1 MHSKIFRSPFELFLV
16 IGILIAHIYV
26 SLAPAN
32 SLMNWFTTDDAFYYF
47 KTAQNIGL
55 GNDISFDGIS
65 RTNGF
70 HPLWMVICVPIFLLA
85 NTDLILPLR
94 IVILLAGLMN
104 AVTVV
109 LIWRMFKQNKA
120 AFAGVV
126 AALFWAFSIRVHTIT
141 VTLGMESTVNALT
154 VTLLVYMAAQLDIKR
169 ENGSLRENDFLNL
182 GITAIFT
189 FLSRIDNGFVILA
202 VLLWAL
208 FKHFNSMS
216 VAGETKLQAWQRRLK
231 VALLLGLPVAITVGA
246 YLGFNKLYFGT
257 EMPVSGQIK
266 RWWGT
271 LPNTVY
277 GFPVDNYKV
286 FLTHLITP
294 QVNIGPFALATQTPH
309 DIADFIEGLIKFQ
322 GDQKTIHRIL
332 VLISS
337 IILMVIS
344 GFFIMRNW
352 KRFMRLVDRFY
363 LIPFFI
369 GCMCQI
375 TSYKSTTYI
384 ETLNWYWVSEMVL
397 VVLTGGVVLD
407 SVIEWMRSKLD
418 NIRLFQAGGV
428 LIGLLIILP
437 YISYICNLA
446 PYQVDPEF
454 AEAYLGGAH
463 ALETYTEPGSTIG
476 TTGGGIV
483 AYFIKD
489 RTIINLDGLINSPE
503 YFQRM
508 RRGKTTEY
516 FDQIGLDYVYGNIYM
531 VTESD
536 PYRRMFSDRVELIG
550 TVEGASLFRYLP
562 TK

>member
-1 MHSKIFRSPFELFLV
+1 
-16 IGILIAHIYV
+16 
-26 SLAPAN
+26 
-32 SLMNWFTTDDAFYYF
+32 MNWFTTDDAFYYF

>member
-1 MHSKIFRSPFELFLV
+1 
-16 IGILIAHIYV
+16 
-26 SLAPAN
+26 
-32 SLMNWFTTDDAFYYF
+32 
-47 KTAQNIGL
+47 
-55 GNDISFDGIS
+55 
-65 RTNGF
+65 
-70 HPLWMVICVPIFLLA
+70 
-85 NTDLILPLR
+85 
-94 IVILLAGLMN
+94 
-104 AVTVV
+104 
-109 LIWRMFKQNKA
+109 
-120 AFAGVV
+120 
-126 AALFWAFSIRVHTIT
+126 
-141 VTLGMESTVNALT
+141 
-154 VTLLVYMAAQLDIKR
+154 
-169 ENGSLRENDFLNL
+169 
-182 GITAIFT
+182 
-189 FLSRIDNGFVILA
+189 
-202 VLLWAL
+202 
-208 FKHFNSMS
+208 
-216 VAGETKLQAWQRRLK
+216 
-231 VALLLGLPVAITVGA
+231 
-246 YLGFNKLYFGT
+246 
-257 EMPVSGQIK
+257 
-266 RWWGT
+266 
-271 LPNTVY
+271 
-277 GFPVDNYKV
+277 
-286 FLTHLITP
+286 
-294 QVNIGPFALATQTPH
+294 
-309 DIADFIEGLIKFQ
+309 
-322 GDQKTIHRIL
+322 
-332 VLISS
+332 
-337 IILMVIS
+337 
-344 GFFIMRNW
+344 
-352 KRFMRLVDRFY
+352 
-363 LIPFFI
+363 
-369 GCMCQI
+369 MCQI